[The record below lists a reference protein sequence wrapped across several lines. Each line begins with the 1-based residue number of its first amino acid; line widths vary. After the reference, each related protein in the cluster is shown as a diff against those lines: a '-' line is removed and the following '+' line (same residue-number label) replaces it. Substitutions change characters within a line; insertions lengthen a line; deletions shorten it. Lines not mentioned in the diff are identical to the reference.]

1 MTEDRDLY
9 INHVIFGIEES
20 KGLVCVVMKDEFG
33 GNEKRSIHTHEE
45 LYASMDNSDY
55 QLFNVKRGVYTPV
68 GFRTERRIQ

>member
-1 MTEDRDLY
+1 
-9 INHVIFGIEES
+9 
-20 KGLVCVVMKDEFG
+20 MKDEFG